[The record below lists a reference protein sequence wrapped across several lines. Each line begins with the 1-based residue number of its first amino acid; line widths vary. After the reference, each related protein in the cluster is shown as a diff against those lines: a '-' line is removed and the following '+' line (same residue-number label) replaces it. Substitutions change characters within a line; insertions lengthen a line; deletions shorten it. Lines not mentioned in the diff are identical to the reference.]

1 MSSIV
6 LNGDTSGAVT
16 LSAPSVAGTNTLTL
30 PAATGNLALYQSI
43 FSLKNRIIN
52 GSQIISQRYGTA
64 SQTIPAN
71 NPYYVTDRFMVRG
84 TQASKVTAAQ
94 NAGSVTP
101 PVGFTNYLGVT
112 SSSAYSVTS
121 TDYFVIEQRIE
132 GFNIADLG
140 FGTANA
146 KTVTLSFQVYSSL
159 TGTFGGSLTNG
170 GLSRSYPFSYSIPA
184 ANTWTSISVTV
195 PGDTTGTWTTDNS
208 TGMSVF
214 LSLGAGSTL
223 AGTAGS
229 WSGNTYVSAT
239 GAVSVVGTNGATFYV
254 TGVQLE
260 AGSAATTFDY
270 RQYGQE
276 LALCERYYYGLSNY
290 PIGLAQSSNYLYSMG
305 LVAFPSTM
313 RATPTIASGSSFA
326 VNTGSAGSPLLVPLP
341 TGVNGPQG
349 VGLVNN
355 SANWT
360 TNVTVSFTGG
370 FSAEL

>member
-1 MSSIV
+1 M
-6 LNGDTSGAVT
+6 
-16 LSAPSVAGTNTLTL
+16 
-30 PAATGNLALYQSI
+30 
-43 FSLKNRIIN
+43 
-52 GSQIISQRYGTA
+52 
-64 SQTIPAN
+64 
-71 NPYYVTDRFMVRG
+71 
-84 TQASKVTAAQ
+84 
-94 NAGSVTP
+94 
-101 PVGFTNYLGVT
+101 
-112 SSSAYSVTS
+112 
-121 TDYFVIEQRIE
+121 
-132 GFNIADLG
+132 
-140 FGTANA
+140 
-146 KTVTLSFQVYSSL
+146 
-159 TGTFGGSLTNG
+159 
-170 GLSRSYPFSYSIPA
+170 
-184 ANTWTSISVTV
+184 